1 MNKKTASLVALT
13 ALYSILFYEQHVGL
27 NFLLFTISFLGLFFY
42 QDKSSLKSKSVL
54 LLSAAALFSA
64 TFAVI
69 HGSYLSLWATIISLM
84 VIPGAMMNKRSNIL
98 IDLGTTIANIGGSSV
113 FMILEMVESGKNG
126 KSNSFLQLLKYLVPT
141 VFIVAFFFIY
151 RSMNPLF
158 ENATQEIADL
168 ISLSY
173 IFFTLG
179 GFGLIYS
186 VYKQK
191 RSKELDEWES
201 KWDLNIVEAELKTPK
216 WNEGI
221 AFIVLF
227 IFLNL
232 MLFSVNFMDINYLYL
247 GEGMPDGIT
256 HKQFLHKGVG
266 MLILS
271 ILLGISLLLFFFRG
285 TLNFSKNKI
294 VIKALAFLWVVQNV
308 FMVVSTTLRN
318 NIYVDE
324 ALLSY
329 KRIGV
334 YFWLLFALIGLITL
348 FIKLFKNKS
357 VWFLA
362 RHNFTVIFI
371 VFIASSAFD
380 WDQIISDF
388 NIDRAQQEK
397 EISSY
402 DKRYLLSLSEG
413 NIADLYTI
421 KEMKG
426 FEIDS
431 LYSYSYNNDFRHS
444 NKNWLDSKV
453 YDFLESDIEGDW
465 RSYSVR
471 RNKVRNDIKQ
481 LNDVG
486 ELDTL
491 DLRNN
496 YKIKTIAP
504 LSSLTELK
512 NLNLTDCWITDWG
525 NLKDL
530 KSLETLTASYLEV
543 EDIEHFKNLPKLNS
557 LDIQGV
563 DAKIVNE
570 FVKELPNVKVF

>member
-1 MNKKTASLVALT
+1 MNKKTTAIISLT
-13 ALYSILFYEQHVGL
+13 ALYSILFYEQHVGI
-27 NFLLFTISFLGLFFY
+27 NFLLFTISLLGLFFY
-42 QDKSSLKSKSVL
+42 QDKLSLKNKSVL
-54 LLSAAALFSA
+54 LLSAAAIFSA
-64 TFAVI
+64 IFAVI

-84 VIPGAMMNKRSNIL
+84 IIPGVMMNKRSNIL
-98 IDLGTTIANIGGSSV
+98 IDFGTTLANIGGSSI
-113 FMILEMVESGKNG
+113 FMILEIAESNKNG

-173 IFFTLG
+173 VFFTLG
-179 GFGLIYS
+179 GFGLVYS
-186 VYKQK
+186 IYKQK

-201 KWDLNIVEAELKTPK
+201 KWDLNIIETEVTAPK

-285 TLNFSKNKI
+285 SLNFSKNKRM
-294 VIKALAFLWVVQNV
+294 IKSLAFLWVIQNT
-308 FMVVSTTLRN
+308 FMVISTTLRN

-380 WDQIISDF
+380 WDKIISDF
-388 NIDRAQQEK
+388 NISRAQQEN

-413 NIADLYTI
+413 NIADLHTL

-431 LYSYSYNNDFRHS
+431 LYSYSYHNNYRYS
-444 NKNWLDSKV
+444 NKNWLDTKV
-453 YDFLESDIEGDW
+453 YNFLEGDEEGDW
-465 RSYSVR
+465 RSFSIR
-471 RNKVRNDIKQ
+471 RNKVRNDIDN
-481 LNDVG
+481 LNKIG
-486 ELDTL
+486 SLDTL

-496 YKIKTIAP
+496 YKIKTISP
-504 LSSLTELK
+504 
-512 NLNLTDCWITDWG
+512 
-525 NLKDL
+525 
-530 KSLETLTASYLEV
+530 
-543 EDIEHFKNLPKLNS
+543 
-557 LDIQGV
+557 
-563 DAKIVNE
+563 
-570 FVKELPNVKVF
+570 